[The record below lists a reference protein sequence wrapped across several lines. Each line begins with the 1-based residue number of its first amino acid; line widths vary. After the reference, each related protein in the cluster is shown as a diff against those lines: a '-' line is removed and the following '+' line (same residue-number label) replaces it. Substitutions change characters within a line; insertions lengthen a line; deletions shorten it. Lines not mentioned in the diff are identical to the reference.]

1 MTFYRLSLSCF
12 VLEISGGGRSS
23 GPPPP
28 VGSKLARTPV
38 GARVNRRS
46 ILRSVYGKNVKKTI
60 ECVFFVA
67 LQLCLY
73 PGYAPELSNNVEI
86 GKM

>member
-23 GPPPP
+23 APPPSVLSWRGPPS
-28 VGSKLARTPV
+28 VRGF
-38 GARVNRRS
+38 RRS
-46 ILRSVYGKNVKKTI
+46 ILRTVYGKNVKRTI